1 MAKRC
6 PTCGHTNDDS
16 RIFCGACGDPL
27 DADLRLIQDL
37 QKQKHQ
43 VEEKAEHKRYHDE
56 DEDVPV
62 MKQQTKKQEKKSAL
76 PIILVALVIIVAA
89 AWFFLK

>member
-6 PTCGHTNDDS
+6 PTCGHSNDDS

-37 QKQKHQ
+37 QKRKHQ
-43 VEEKAEHKRYHDE
+43 VEEKAERKRYEDDE
-56 DEDVPV
+56 ETYVAPV
-62 MKQQTKKQEKKSAL
+62 KQKKEKKSAL
-76 PIILVALVIIVAA
+76 PIILVALVIVAA
-89 AWFFLK
+89 AVWFFLK